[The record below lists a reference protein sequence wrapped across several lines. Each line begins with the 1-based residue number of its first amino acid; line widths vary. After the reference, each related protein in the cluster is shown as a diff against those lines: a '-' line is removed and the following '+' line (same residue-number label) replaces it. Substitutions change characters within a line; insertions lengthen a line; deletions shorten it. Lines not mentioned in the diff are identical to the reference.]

1 MCHTT
6 ILMLLAQKNWI
17 AFENKCFYFSEDME
31 NWTYSQNYCRAL
43 GTQLA
48 QFDNMKE
55 LNFLKIYKGPFDHWI
70 GLQRESSEQP
80 WMWINKTE
88 YNNLVPIRGEG
99 DYAYL
104 SDRGISSGRNY
115 IRRRWICFKL
125 NSYTLPCPVVSQ
137 LV

>member
-1 MCHTT
+1 SCFTGKTLREKILRIVFPVSPARLYCCYAVIIVLTAAVIALSVALSLSEERQNMCHTT

-55 LNFLKIYKGPFDHWI
+55 L
-70 GLQRESSEQP
+70 
-80 WMWINKTE
+80 
-88 YNNLVPIRGEG
+88 V
-99 DYAYL
+99 
-104 SDRGISSGRNY
+104 RNDQ
-115 IRRRWICFKL
+115 
-125 NSYTLPCPVVSQ
+125 N
-137 LV
+137 